1 MQRDVKV
8 GVAVGLAL
16 VGIVGALFFRRDPIP
31 EETPAQAL
39 QNAEAVDKEIAGKA
53 KTPYAEETQPAPQST
68 ATTETAPSFKPKAK
82 TDAYEIPGFL
92 NRKDQ
97 DEHQAILS
105 SKKTAVPDPIAAPPG
120 PARRDSDLPPAH
132 NREWE
137 PVGSSASP
145 AAAPKRSTAG
155 TADAGSARRTH
166 VTQAGDTLSS
176 IAAHYLGSGARFREI
191 YEANRHVLRSPD
203 DLPDGVTL
211 VIPDSAKAGQATAAT
226 PSGAEP
232 SFAPKMHKAS
242 STTSHPA
249 ANSAEAAAPSGD
261 QPTKLR
267 FSPVGRGI
275 LNAGRVA
282 PAPANVP
289 ATSSEPR
296 SAPRSKPAQTQIQLD
311 DSDPF

>member
-39 QNAEAVDKEIAGKA
+39 QNVEAVDKEIAGKA
-53 KTPYAEETQPAPQST
+53 KTPYAEPEKPARDANAST
-68 ATTETAPSFKPKAK
+68 EAPSFRPKVK

-105 SKKTAVPDPIAAPPG
+105 SKKSAVPDPIAAPAG
-120 PARRDSDLPPAH
+120 TTRRDSDLPPAH
-132 NREWE
+132 NRDWE
-137 PVGSSASP
+137 PVGGPSAP

-155 TADAGSARRTH
+155 TTDAGSARRTH

-191 YEANRHVLRSPD
+191 YEANRNVLRSPD

-211 VIPDSAKAGQATAAT
+211 VIPDSAKTGHATAAT
-226 PSGAEP
+226 PPGGEP

-242 STTSHPA
+242 STSSRPPA
-249 ANSAEAAAPSGD
+249 DSAEVTSPAGD

-267 FSPVGRGI
+267 FSPVGRGV
-275 LNAGRVA
+275 LNAGRAA
-282 PAPANVP
+282 PASSSPP
-289 ATSSEPR
+289 SSSSEPR
-296 SAPRSKPAQTQIQLD
+296 AAPRSKGPQTQIQLD